1 MLKNTLFKLTH
12 DKKLKIGYFGGSITD
27 GTGASDMEK
36 TSYRALVTEW
46 FRKTYPDAEIA
57 GFNAS
62 IGGTGTGYGTFRCD
76 RDLLSRDPDLVFIE
90 YCVNDFG
97 DSYDNVLPQAEA
109 IIRKIR
115 KTRPLVDVIAVV
127 STDEDVEAALEAGRE
142 FESRDAML
150 TIAHR
155 YGVPSADPGSAL
167 LSRILRGGDD
177 WKSYAPDGS
186 HPSDL
191 GHSIMAEVITSIVAG
206 LLEKSEN
213 VAAPVPHV
221 LPESLCPGVLD
232 GGTMVECRNIKNL
245 KMNGFRIVPS
255 SMGRF
260 DEIIESEAVGDSLSF
275 DFEGPVLGLIWDDGC
290 VNGDVKV
297 SVDGGEPVNVR
308 SWDHVVRSFHKMQ
321 AALFMKGLDPA
332 VTHRAEIVVSHLY
345 TDEENPTAYVR
356 IAAILTA

>member
-1 MLKNTLFKLTH
+1 MLENTLYKLTAE
-12 DKKLKIGYFGGSITD
+12 KKLNIGYFGGSITD

-46 FRKTYPDAEIA
+46 FRKTYPDAA
-57 GFNAS
+57 VSDFNAS

-115 KTRPLVDVIAVV
+115 KTRPFIDVIAVV
-127 STDEDVEAALEAGRE
+127 STDEDVEATLESGRP

-150 TIAHR
+150 TVAHR

-167 LSRILRGGDD
+167 LSRVLRGGDD

-191 GHSIMAEVITSIVAG
+191 GHSIMADVIASVVG
-206 LLEKSEN
+206 ELLEKSEK
-213 VAAPVPHV
+213 VDAPKPHD
-221 LPESLCPGVLD
+221 LPEPICPGALV
-232 GGTMVECRNIKNL
+232 GGKMTECRDIRGL

-255 SMGRF
+255 NGGRF
-260 DEIIESEAVGDSLSF
+260 AEVIESETVGDSLSF

-321 AALFMKGLDPA
+321 AALFMKGLDPT
-332 VTHRAEIVVSHLY
+332 VPHHAEIVVSHQY
-345 TDEENPTAYVR
+345 TDEENPIGYVR
-356 IAAILTA
+356 IGAILTA

>member
-1 MLKNTLFKLTH
+1 MLENTLYKLTVE
-12 DKKLKIGYFGGSITD
+12 KKLNVGYFGGSITD
-27 GTGASDMEK
+27 GTGASDEEK

-46 FRKTYPDAEIA
+46 FRKTYPDAEISA
-57 GFNAS
+57 FNAS

-76 RDLLSRDPDLVFIE
+76 RDLLARDPDLVFIE

-127 STDEDVEAALEAGRE
+127 STDEDVAAALESGRA

-150 TIAHR
+150 TVAHR

-167 LSRILRGGDD
+167 LTRVLRGGDD
-177 WKSYAPDGS
+177 WKTYAPDGS

-191 GHSIMAEVITSIVAG
+191 GHRVMADVITSVVSE
-206 LLEKSEN
+206 LLEKSEK
-213 VAAPVPHV
+213 ASAPVPHD
-221 LPESLCPGVLD
+221 LPEPLCPEALD
-232 GGTMVECRNIKNL
+232 GGTMTECRDIKNL

-255 SMGRF
+255 EDSRY
-260 DEIIESEAVGDSLSF
+260 EEVLESESVGDSFSF
-275 DFEGPVLGLIWDDGC
+275 DFEGPVLGLIWAGGC

-321 AALFMKGLDPA
+321 AALFMKGLDPS
-332 VTHRAEIVVSHLY
+332 VPHHAEIVVSHQY
-345 TDEENPTAYVR
+345 TDKENPIGYVR
-356 IAAILTA
+356 IGAILTA

>member
-1 MLKNTLFKLTH
+1 MLRNTKYKLTRE
-12 DKKLKIGYFGGSITD
+12 KKLTIGYFGGSITD
-27 GTGASDMEK
+27 GTGASGEEK

-46 FRKTYPDAEIA
+46 FRKTYPDAEIV

-62 IGGTGTGYGTFRCD
+62 IGGTGTGYGTFRCEK
-76 RDLLSRDPDLVFIE
+76 DLLSRDPDLVFIE

-127 STDEDVEAALEAGRE
+127 STDEDVAATLEAGKE
-142 FESRDAML
+142 FESRTAML

-155 YGVPSADPGSAL
+155 YGVPSTDPGAAL
-167 LSRILRGGDD
+167 LVRVLRGGDD

-191 GHSIMAEVITSIVAG
+191 GHSIMADVITSAVSD
-206 LLEKSEN
+206 LLERSEN
-213 VAAPVPHV
+213 VAAPEPHA
-221 LPESLCPGVLD
+221 LPEPLCPGALD
-232 GGTMVECRNIKNL
+232 GGKMVECRDIRNL

-255 SMGRF
+255 KGGRF
-260 DEIIESEAVGDSLSF
+260 DEIIESETVGDSLSF

-321 AALFMKGLDPA
+321 AALFMKGLDP
-332 VTHRAEIVVSHLY
+332 TIPHHAEIVVSHQY
-345 TDEENPTAYVR
+345 TDKENPVGYVR

>member
-1 MLKNTLFKLTH
+1 MLENTLFKLTAE
-12 DKKLKIGYFGGSITD
+12 KKLNIGYFGGSITD

-46 FRKTYPDAEIA
+46 FRKTYPDAA
-57 GFNAS
+57 VSDFNAS

-115 KTRPLVDVIAVV
+115 KTRPFIDVIAVV
-127 STDEDVEAALEAGRE
+127 STDEDVEATLESGRP

-150 TIAHR
+150 TVAHR

-167 LSRILRGGDD
+167 LFRVLRGGDD

-191 GHSIMAEVITSIVAG
+191 GHSVMADVITSIVAE
-206 LLEKSEN
+206 LLEKSEK
-213 VAAPVPHV
+213 VGAPKPHEI
-221 LPESLCPGVLD
+221 PEPICPGALD
-232 GGTMVECRNIKNL
+232 GGKMTECRDIKNL
-245 KMNGFRIVPS
+245 KMNGFCIVR
-255 SMGRF
+255 GNRF
-260 DEIIESEAVGDSLSF
+260 AEIIESEAVGDSLSF

-321 AALFMKGLDPA
+321 AALFMKGLDPT
-332 VTHRAEIVVSHLY
+332 VPHHAEIVVSHQY
-345 TDEENPTAYVR
+345 TDEENPIGYVR
-356 IAAILTA
+356 IGAILTA

>member
-1 MLKNTLFKLTH
+1 MLENTLYKLTVE
-12 DKKLKIGYFGGSITD
+12 KKLTVGYYGGSITD
-27 GTGASDMEK
+27 GTGASDAEK

-46 FRKTYPDAEIA
+46 FRKTYPDAEIT

-62 IGGTGTGYGTFRCD
+62 IGGTGTGYGTFRCEK
-76 RDLLSRDPDLVFIE
+76 DLLCRDPDLVFIE

-127 STDEDVEAALEAGRE
+127 STDEDVEATLESGRA

-150 TIAHR
+150 TVAYR

-167 LSRILRGGDD
+167 LFRVLRGGDD
-177 WKSYAPDGS
+177 WASYAPDGS

-191 GHSIMAEVITSIVAG
+191 GHSVMADVITSIVSE
-206 LLEKSEN
+206 LLEKSET
-213 VAAPVPHV
+213 VGASEPHA
-221 LPESLCPGVLD
+221 LPEPICPDALD
-232 GGTMVECRNIKNL
+232 GGKMVECRDIKNL
-245 KMNGFRIVPS
+245 EMNGFRIVPS
-255 SMGRF
+255 SGWRF
-260 DEIIESEAVGDSLSF
+260 NEVIESEKVGDSLSF
-275 DFEGPVLGLIWDDGC
+275 DFEGPVLGLIWDDGL

-297 SVDGGEPVNVR
+297 SVDGSEPVNVR

-321 AALFMKGLDPA
+321 AALCIKGLDPA
-332 VTHRAEIVVSHLY
+332 VPHHAEIVVSHLY
-345 TDEENPTAYVR
+345 TDAETPVNYVR
-356 IAAILTA
+356 IGAILTA

>member
-1 MLKNTLFKLTH
+1 MLRNTKFKLTCE
-12 DKKLKIGYFGGSITD
+12 KKLTIGYFGGSITD

-46 FRKTYPDAEIA
+46 FRRSYPDAEID

-62 IGGTGTGYGTFRCD
+62 IGGTGTGYGTFRCE

-90 YCVNDFG
+90 YCVNDIG
-97 DSYDNVLPQAEA
+97 DTYDHVLPQAEA
-109 IIRKIR
+109 VIRKIR

-127 STDEDVEAALEAGRE
+127 STDEDAAAAMGSGRQ

-150 TIAHR
+150 TAAYR
-155 YGVPSADPGSAL
+155 YGVPYADPGAAML
-167 LSRILRGGDD
+167 FRILREGDD

-191 GHSIMAEVITSIVAG
+191 GHSVMANVITSVIAE
-206 LLEKSEN
+206 LLEKSETVN
-213 VAAPVPHV
+213 APVPHA
-221 LPESLCPGVLD
+221 LPEPLCPGVLD
-232 GGTMVECRNIKNL
+232 GGKMTECRDIKNL

-255 SMGRF
+255 SGDRF
-260 DEIIESEAVGDSLSF
+260 KEIIESETVGDSLSF
-275 DFEGPVLGLIWDDGC
+275 DFEGPVLGLIWDGGC

-332 VTHRAEIVVSHLY
+332 VPHHAEVVVSHQY
-345 TDEENPTAYVR
+345 TDKENPVGYVR